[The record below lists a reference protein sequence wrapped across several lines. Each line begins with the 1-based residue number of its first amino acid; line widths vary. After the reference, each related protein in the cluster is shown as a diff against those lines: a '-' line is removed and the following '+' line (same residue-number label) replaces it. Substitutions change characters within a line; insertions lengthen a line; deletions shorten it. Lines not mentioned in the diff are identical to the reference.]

1 MNAQEA
7 THVLCLLDDVEQQ
20 MSAMLK
26 HLDSSLIEHLNE
38 EGVWL
43 ESWRDDIKS
52 AAQTI
57 TRWTI

>member
-1 MNAQEA
+1 MNAREA
-7 THVLCLLDDVEQQ
+7 SYVLSLLDDVEQQ
-20 MSAMLK
+20 MTAMLK
-26 HLDSSLIEHLNE
+26 RLDSSLVEHLNE

-57 TRWTI
+57 TGWTI

>member
-1 MNAQEA
+1 VNAQEA
-7 THVLCLLDDVEQQ
+7 TYVLSILDDVEQQ
-20 MSAMLK
+20 MTSMLK
-26 HLDSSLIEHLNE
+26 HLDSSLVEHLNE